1 MESLVLAGFTW
12 LLSFCFSWS
21 SIRRESSVS
30 PPAELL
36 FRESVILSVEREG
49 MGSPASGAADCTVG
63 SIVWVRRRNGSWWPG
78 KILGQDDL
86 DSTHITS
93 PRSGTPVKLLG
104 REDAS
109 VDWYN
114 LEKSKRVKP
123 FRCGD
128 FDDCIEKVET
138 SQGLTIRKREKYARR
153 EDAILHALELEKEI
167 LKKEVKLETGSRP
180 RGDSPDASK
189 ERMVHDISNGTRES
203 TGGLGRNHVGDVMH
217 LRKDKEADQPSCE
230 DETLPRMRG
239 LQDFGLRTTSSK
251 RKFSTSNGPD
261 ASFKSLARSNS
272 SASSSGDHSMER
284 PSFTLG
290 KEKAR
295 NSMDAKRTKYMFA
308 PNESNDVLDLHESL
322 LSHRAAMHSSFT
334 GGDSRYSLSEYDPPD
349 FLEDIESDSSESE
362 TDSSDMEEDTDDDI
376 PLLSGSGRHSEQR
389 NSFSRHMSAEDES
402 TSSEEDCYESSI
414 SGDSSHHY
422 SQDPDNETGTV
433 SKWQLKG
440 KRNMRNLPRRSA
452 RKREMHRNRLEDG
465 RYSEYKRRAFGQKP
479 MGYGLDSSDGTDD
492 TDPNERQF
500 GDRMIEPGDDAYR
513 LSTVVASGFKNIYSR
528 DMLDWD
534 DDPWEGQIGKK
545 KRWEEKLEGSG
556 QEFHASHRHSRR
568 NMYSPLMDVE
578 LEVRGSYQ
586 KGPVPIVSL
595 MSKLNSR
602 AIIGH
607 PVEVEVLADGSS
619 ESYIQRTEYFGNE
632 TTYHDKPFLLPHAW
646 KTARRSSSRVP
657 RLHPLSPSLEADAG
671 DHSPSGQ
678 GRKPFFKKL
687 GSGNFSNDD
696 NSLRRSNLMH
706 IPRPPGERKQQQ
718 KKLLKNSN
726 TAAPSQKTRALS
738 SFSSEQAHNGIKAL
752 GDGTHELS
760 NRRVLQGPPTVAC
773 IPVKLVFSRLL
784 EKINRPPS
792 KATVK
797 A

>member
-1 MESLVLAGFTW
+1 
-12 LLSFCFSWS
+12 
-21 SIRRESSVS
+21 
-30 PPAELL
+30 
-36 FRESVILSVEREG
+36 
-49 MGSPASGAADCTVG
+49 MGSPGSGAADCTVG

-167 LKKEVKLETGSRP
+167 LKKEVKLETVGRP
-180 RGDSPDASK
+180 RDRARGDSPDAAK
-189 ERMVHDISNGTRES
+189 ERMVVSRGVRDISNGTRES
-203 TGGLGRNHVGDVMH
+203 TGGLGRNHVGDVVH
-217 LRKDKEADQPSCE
+217 LRKDKEEDQTRFE
-230 DETLPRMRG
+230 EAAQPRMRG
-239 LQDFGLRTTSSK
+239 LQDFGLRTASSK
-251 RKFSTSNGPD
+251 RKFSSSNGPD
-261 ASFKSLARSNS
+261 TSFKSLARSNS

-290 KEKAR
+290 KEKTR
-295 NSMDAKRTKYMFA
+295 NSMEAKRTKYMFA
-308 PNESNDVLDLHESL
+308 PNESNDVLGLHESL
-322 LSHRAAMHSSFT
+322 LSHRQAMHSSFA
-334 GGDSRYSLSEYDPPD
+334 GDHSRYSLSEYDPPD
-349 FLEDIESDSSESE
+349 FLEDIESVSSESE
-362 TDSSDMEEDTDDDI
+362 TDSSDMEEDTDDDF
-376 PLLSGSGRHSEQR
+376 PLLSGAGRHSEQR
-389 NSFSRHMSAEDES
+389 NTFSRHMSAEDES

-414 SGDSSHHY
+414 SGDSSHLY
-422 SQDPDNETGTV
+422 SQDPDNEDGTV

-465 RYSEYKRRAFGQKP
+465 RYSEYKRRAFA
-479 MGYGLDSSDGTDD
+479 YGLDSSGTNDMSDGTDD

-500 GDRMIEPGDDAYR
+500 RDRMIGPGDDEYR
-513 LSTVVASGFKNIYSR
+513 LSTMVASGFKNIYSH

-545 KRWEEKLEGSG
+545 KRWEEKFEGSG

-568 NMYSPLMDVE
+568 TMYSPLMDVE

-632 TTYHDKPFLLPHAW
+632 TTYHDKPFLLPQAW

-687 GSGNFSNDD
+687 GSGNFNNDD

-718 KKLLKNSN
+718 KKLLKNTN
-726 TAAPSQKTRALS
+726 ATPSQKTRALS
-738 SFSSEQAHNGIKAL
+738 SFGSEQAHNGTKAM
-752 GDGTHELS
+752 GDGTRELS
-760 NRRVLQGPPTVAC
+760 NRRVLPGPPTVAC

-784 EKINRPPS
+784 EKINRPLS
-792 KATVK
+792 KPQ
-797 A
+797 

>member
-1 MESLVLAGFTW
+1 
-12 LLSFCFSWS
+12 
-21 SIRRESSVS
+21 
-30 PPAELL
+30 
-36 FRESVILSVEREG
+36 
-49 MGSPASGAADCTVG
+49 MGSPGSGAADCTVG

-167 LKKEVKLETGSRP
+167 LKKEVKLETGRP
-180 RGDSPDASK
+180 RARGGDSPDAATR
-189 ERMVHDISNGTRES
+189 ERMVVSRGVHDVANGTRES
-203 TGGLGRNHVGDVMH
+203 TGGLGRNRVGDVMGLH
-217 LRKDKEADQPSCE
+217 KDKEEDQTRFE
-230 DETLPRMRG
+230 EEAQPRMRG

-251 RKFSTSNGPD
+251 RKFSSSNGPD
-261 ASFKSLARSNS
+261 TSFKSLARSNS

-290 KEKAR
+290 KEKTR
-295 NSMDAKRTKYMFA
+295 NSMEAKRTRYMFA
-308 PNESNDVLDLHESL
+308 PNESNDVLDLHENL
-322 LSHRAAMHSSFT
+322 LSHRQAMHSSFA
-334 GGDSRYSLSEYDPPD
+334 GGESRYSLSEYDPPD
-349 FLEDIESDSSESE
+349 FLEDIESVSSESE

-376 PLLSGSGRHSEQR
+376 PLLSGAGRHSEQH
-389 NSFSRHMSAEDES
+389 NTFSRHMSAEDES

-414 SGDSSHHY
+414 SGDSSHLY
-422 SQDPDNETGTV
+422 SQDPDNEAGTV

-452 RKREMHRNRLEDG
+452 RKREMQRNRLEDG
-465 RYSEYKRRAFGQKP
+465 RYSEYRRRAFGQKP

-492 TDPNERQF
+492 TDPNERES

-513 LSTVVASGFKNIYSR
+513 LSAMVASGFKNIYSH
-528 DMLDWD
+528 DLLAWD

-545 KRWEEKLEGSG
+545 KRWEEQFEGSG

-578 LEVRGSYQ
+578 LEVQGSYQ

-619 ESYIQRTEYFGNE
+619 ESFIQRTEYFGNE

-657 RLHPLSPSLEADAG
+657 RLQPLSPSLEADAG

-718 KKLLKNSN
+718 KKLMKNN
-726 TAAPSQKTRALS
+726 TNATPSQKTRALS
-738 SFSSEQAHNGIKAL
+738 SFGSEQAHNGIKAL
-752 GDGTHELS
+752 VDETHELS
-760 NRRVLQGPPTVAC
+760 NRRVLPGPPTVAC

-792 KATVK
+792 KPL
-797 A
+797 

>member
-1 MESLVLAGFTW
+1 MGSSPDSLGSFLSVSVVL
-12 LLSFCFSWS
+12 
-21 SIRRESSVS
+21 RSVS
-30 PPAELL
+30 PAAELL
-36 FRESVILSVEREG
+36 FQLLRKKLVERESVILMEG
-49 MGSPASGAADCTVG
+49 AAADCTVG

-128 FDDCIEKVET
+128 FDDCIEKVEN

-167 LKKEVKLETGSRP
+167 LKKEVKVETGRP
-180 RGDSPDASK
+180 RARARARGDSPYAAAIVS
-189 ERMVHDISNGTRES
+189 RVHDISN
-203 TGGLGRNHVGDVMH
+203 GGLGRNHVGDVRH
-217 LRKDKEADQPSCE
+217 LHKDKEEEQTRFEEEAQ
-230 DETLPRMRG
+230 PRMRG
-239 LQDFGLRTTSSK
+239 LQDFGLRTASSK
-251 RKFSTSNGPD
+251 RKFSSSNGPAD
-261 ASFKSLARSNS
+261 TSFKSLARSNS

-290 KEKAR
+290 KEKTR
-295 NSMDAKRTKYMFA
+295 NSMEAKRTKYMFA

-322 LSHRAAMHSSFT
+322 LSHRAAMHSSFA
-334 GGDSRYSLSEYDPPD
+334 GGDHSRYSLSEYDPPEFWKMLNL
-349 FLEDIESDSSESE
+349 FLLNPKLTLLIWRRILMMTFPCCQSLKSSL
-362 TDSSDMEEDTDDDI
+362 
-376 PLLSGSGRHSEQR
+376 PGAGRHSEQH
-389 NSFSRHMSAEDES
+389 NPFSSRHMSAEDES
-402 TSSEEDCYESSI
+402 TSSEEDCYESSM
-414 SGDSSHHY
+414 SGDSSHLY
-422 SQDPDNETGTV
+422 SQDPDNEAGTV

-452 RKREMHRNRLEDG
+452 RNG
-465 RYSEYKRRAFGQKP
+465 RYSEYRRRAFGQKP

-492 TDPNERQF
+492 TDPNERES
-500 GDRMIEPGDDAYR
+500 GDRMIEPGDDEYR
-513 LSTVVASGFKNIYSR
+513 LSTMVASGFKNIYSH
-528 DMLDWD
+528 DLLAWD

-545 KRWEEKLEGSG
+545 KRWEEQFEGSG

-578 LEVRGSYQ
+578 LEVQGSYQ

-619 ESYIQRTEYFGNE
+619 ESFIQRTEYF
-632 TTYHDKPFLLPHAW
+632 
-646 KTARRSSSRVP
+646 
-657 RLHPLSPSLEADAG
+657 
-671 DHSPSGQ
+671 GQ

-687 GSGNFSNDD
+687 GSGNLSTDD

-718 KKLLKNSN
+718 KKVMKNTN
-726 TAAPSQKTRALS
+726 ATPSQKTRALS
-738 SFSSEQAHNGIKAL
+738 SFGSEQAHSGIKAF

-792 KATVK
+792 KPL
-797 A
+797 

>member
-1 MESLVLAGFTW
+1 MD
-12 LLSFCFSWS
+12 
-21 SIRRESSVS
+21 
-30 PPAELL
+30 
-36 FRESVILSVEREG
+36 
-49 MGSPASGAADCTVG
+49 GAAGCTVG

-167 LKKEVKLETGSRP
+167 LRKEVKVETGRSRGE
-180 RGDSPDASK
+180 GDSRDANK
-189 ERMVHDISNGTRES
+189 ERMVVSRVHDNGTRES
-203 TGGLGRNHVGDVMH
+203 TGGIGRNHVVGDVH
-217 LRKDKEADQPSCE
+217 KDKEEDQTRFE
-230 DETLPRMRG
+230 EEAQPRMRG
-239 LQDFGLRTTSSK
+239 LQDFGLRTASSK
-251 RKFSTSNGPD
+251 RKFSSSNGPD
-261 ASFKSLARSNS
+261 TSFRSLARSNS

-284 PSFTLG
+284 SGYTLG
-290 KEKAR
+290 KEKTR
-295 NSMDAKRTKYMFA
+295 NSMEAKRTKYMFA

-322 LSHRAAMHSSFT
+322 LNHRAAMHSSFA
-334 GGDSRYSLSEYDPPD
+334 GGDSRYSLSEYEPPD

-376 PLLSGSGRHSEQR
+376 PLLSGAGRHSEQR
-389 NSFSRHMSAEDES
+389 NAFRHVSAEDES
-402 TSSEEDCYESSI
+402 TSSEEEFYESSI
-414 SGDSSHHY
+414 SGDSSHLY
-422 SQDPDNETGTV
+422 SQDPDNEADTV

-440 KRNMRNLPRRSA
+440 KRNMRNLPRRSS
-452 RKREMHRNRLEDG
+452 RKREMQRNRLEDG
-465 RYSEYKRRAFGQKP
+465 RYSEYKRRPFGQKP
-479 MGYGLDSSDGTDD
+479 MGYGLDSSGTNDMSDGTDD

-500 GDRMIEPGDDAYR
+500 GNRMIGPGDGEYR
-513 LSTVVASGFKNIYSR
+513 FSTMAASGFKNIYSH

-545 KRWEEKLEGSG
+545 KRCEEKLEGSG

-568 NMYSPLMDVE
+568 NIYSPLMDVD

-619 ESYIQRTEYFGNE
+619 VSYEYFSNE

-657 RLHPLSPSLEADAG
+657 RLQPLSPSLEADAE
-671 DHSPSGQ
+671 DYSPANQ

-696 NSLRRSNLMH
+696 NSLRKSNLMH

-718 KKLLKNSN
+718 QKKLMKNTN
-726 TAAPSQKTRALS
+726 ATPSQKTRALS
-738 SFSSEQAHNGIKAL
+738 SFSTEQAHNGIKAL

-760 NRRVLQGPPTVAC
+760 NRRVLPGPPTVAC

-792 KATVK
+792 KPL
-797 A
+797 